1 MRLKKVISG
10 LVAVAMA
17 ATFASS
23 AFAATAGQ
31 VGPDSSATPGQ
42 VGDSSTGTPGQV
54 GGGSTGGSTGG
65 ATGPIISGGGSNA
78 TPGQIAGSLAD
89 AVLKNPYDY
98 AGATKLVATVNGD
111 KSVYVTA
118 DITNA
123 MAAALRAQGK
133 SVDYDKNGVK
143 INVLSTKALADQ
155 LVVNTVTIDPNCVVF
170 DADYVN
176 GVQSELGT
184 YVTIQ
189 IPYNLAGNWAWT
201 SDNGQSGVAV
211 VANNGTTA
219 TLSFFA
225 PHFSRYT
232 LTPASTTVAPG
243 TSGVIKSTGAD
254 MNTIALG
261 IVGTAVLAGAGV
273 AFVSVKKR
281 ALSK

>member
-1 MRLKKVISG
+1 M
-10 LVAVAMA
+10 
-17 ATFASS
+17 
-23 AFAATAGQ
+23 
-31 VGPDSSATPGQ
+31 
-42 VGDSSTGTPGQV
+42 
-54 GGGSTGGSTGG
+54 
-65 ATGPIISGGGSNA
+65 
-78 TPGQIAGSLAD
+78 
-89 AVLKNPYDY
+89 
-98 AGATKLVATVNGD
+98 
-111 KSVYVTA
+111 
-118 DITNA
+118 
-123 MAAALRAQGK
+123 
-133 SVDYDKNGVK
+133 
-143 INVLSTKALADQ
+143 
-155 LVVNTVTIDPNCVVF
+155 F

-261 IVGTAVLAGAGV
+261 IVGAAVLAGAGV